1 MLKITKTTTEDDQ
14 YDPSG
19 LPKDFSDKFHDEED
33 NEAC

>member
-1 MLKITKTTTEDDQ
+1 MLKITRTTKEDDQ